1 MLRPKLFLLKPS
13 FPDAKAGP
21 GMFFCPHSATVEGV
35 LAYYPALRDRLDI
48 RSIDFP
54 RPRHEVIAEIGEA
67 NQACPVL
74 ILPEDWPTPPNAAR
88 QATGR
93 TFYVGAEEIARFLSA
108 WAGIALPHP

>member
-1 MLRPKLFLLKPS
+1 
-13 FPDAKAGP
+13 
-21 GMFFCPHSATVEGV
+21 
-35 LAYYPALRDRLDI
+35 
-48 RSIDFP
+48 
-54 RPRHEVIAEIGEA
+54 VIAEIGEA

-88 QATGR
+88 QANGR